1 MENKKII
8 VSKLP
13 FSPTEFIDSFKNI
26 IHESNQLSKIN
37 TKIEDEYLNHLT
49 DKINSINSSNLS
61 YKHKLIQLI
70 DLKSNLE
77 VEKIKTK
84 FGDRKKSIENKG
96 ISLVLVEIN
105 KLKEF
110 IQINPEIDLHKKTEE
125 NKINSVKNNPSL
137 IRIND
142 DSKIQQ
148 KSTFLKETNESEINP
163 SLIRI
168 NDDSTNQQ
176 KSTFSKETDES
187 EINPSLIRIN
197 DDTTIQQKS
206 TFSKETDESEINPS
220 LIRINLAESELTK
233 SSSKKSKVRY
243 KKIKPTY
250 SVDDIEKLFSKL
262 YLNINE
268 TNQKPFLSKEDVEH
282 LLAQTIEGYSS
293 EEVEHR
299 MFKANFNSK
308 QRGLFYAFI
317 YSFYTANL
325 QGSADEKMIYAKFIQ
340 ENFKGFGNKPLDL
353 IYKRIRGLSGNQ
365 KTHPLIN

>member
-8 VSKLP
+8 VPKLP
-13 FSPTEFIDSFKNI
+13 FSPTEFSDSFKNI
-26 IHESNQLSKIN
+26 IHELNQLSKIN
-37 TKIEDEYLNHLT
+37 TKTEDEYLKEIT

-84 FGDRKKSIENKG
+84 FGSRKNSIENK
-96 ISLVLVEIN
+96 IIPLLMVEIN

-125 NKINSVKNNPSL
+125 NKINSIENNPSL

-142 DSKIQQ
+142 DSTIQE
-148 KSTFLKETNESEINP
+148 KSTFLKETN
-163 SLIRI
+163 
-168 NDDSTNQQ
+168 
-176 KSTFSKETDES
+176 ES

-233 SSSKKSKVRY
+233 SSSKKSKVRF

-325 QGSADEKMIYAKFIQ
+325 HGSADEKMIYAKFIQ

-365 KTHPLIN
+365 KKHPLINTKVF